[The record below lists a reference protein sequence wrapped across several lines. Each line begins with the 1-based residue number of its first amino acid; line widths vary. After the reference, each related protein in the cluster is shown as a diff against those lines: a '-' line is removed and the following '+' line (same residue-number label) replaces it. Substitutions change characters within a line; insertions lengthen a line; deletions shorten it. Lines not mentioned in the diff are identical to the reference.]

1 MRILLVDDEMELVST
16 LTERLGFRGIDADWA
31 SAPEQALELVGK
43 VSYQVAVLDVKMP
56 GINGFELKQRL
67 EKLDPNLKFI
77 FMTGHGSETY
87 YKQGC
92 SETGEEY
99 YLIKPVD
106 INCLVDKVNEVLDGT
121 ACPGDGVI

>member
-1 MRILLVDDEMELVST
+1 MRILLVDDEIELVST
-16 LTERLGFRGIDADWA
+16 LKERLGFRGVDADWA
-31 SAPEQALELVGK
+31 STPEQALKLVEQ

-106 INCLVDKVNEVLDGT
+106 INCLINKVNEVLAGT
-121 ACPGDGVI
+121 ACPGDDVI